1 MKTCVEKSTGR
12 DIMREKPINSE
23 SFWFGAT
30 QGEYYN
36 GHVGEDKKDRTDSP
50 THRQHNGGINGI
62 A

>member
-1 MKTCVEKSTGR
+1 
-12 DIMREKPINSE
+12 MREKPINSE